1 MPQAETFSLLP
12 EVWYGELLCGFGD
25 MGVGYVGRL
34 AKYEE
39 HG

>member
-12 EVWYGELLCGFGD
+12 EVLYGELLCGVGD
-25 MGVGYVGRL
+25 MGVGRL